1 MMNVQFKVSDIH
13 VSDLHCALSKGYS
26 TLTLIIIIIILI
38 TINIHCVK
46 HARIRVFT
54 DPYFPV

>member
-1 MMNVQFKVSDIH
+1 MMNVQFNDSDIY
-13 VSDLHCALSKGYS
+13 VSDLHCVLSKGYS
-26 TLTLIIIIIILI
+26 TLTVIIIIIILI

-46 HARIRVFT
+46 LARIRVFT